1 MSEARHEP
9 GLPPL
14 PSAHESGPQ
23 VCTTIQLY
31 LAVLDDLSFEQAQA
45 VLEHVYDCSSCLQTY
60 RLFNQVN
67 QLLRNL
73 EQTRPSARVD
83 RAVYQA
89 IATRWGASR
98 NTAVAQ
104 PEERRQEQAYSVSP
118 ARSRLTALRRP
129 ARRPLLRRRLFL
141 LPAVAALLLLVLGAS
156 LGVSIFWHPSQA
168 FALPPGLSWR
178 GYVLYHRQTKMSDE
192 GLPYRVETYH
202 NLGTG
207 ELHIEA
213 TMPGRLDV
221 VLISDGQTVLGLDM
235 MHHVAQWNPSRWNV
249 QDTAFDLEQ
258 LRRDLQQGSAHYL
271 GEGDFQGQT
280 VYRIWLPSDYIL
292 LLDEHYRPVNLLYA
306 SGAEQGQPVYESV
319 RLLPEDQV
327 PEHLW
332 EMRPPS
338 GFLPGQL
345 PAEP

>member
-1 MSEARHEP
+1 MSEARQGP

-14 PSAHESGPQ
+14 PAAHESGPQ
-23 VCTTIQLY
+23 VCETIQLY

-45 VLEHVYDCSSCLQTY
+45 VLEHVYDCSACLQTY

-73 EQTRPSARVD
+73 EQTHPSARVD

-89 IATRWGASR
+89 IATRWGASAPTSVEQR
-98 NTAVAQ
+98 G
-104 PEERRQEQAYSVSP
+104 ERRREQEVKVEP
-118 ARSRLTALRRP
+118 ARSPLTALQRP
-129 ARRPLLRRRLFL
+129 ARRPLMRRRLFL
-141 LPAVAALLLLVLGAS
+141 LPAVAALVLLVLGTS
-156 LGVSIFWHPSQA
+156 LGLSTLWRPSQA
-168 FALPPGLSWR
+168 FALPPGLSWK
-178 GYVLYHRQTKMSDE
+178 GYVLYHRQTKIGDE

-213 TMPGRLDV
+213 SIPGRLDV
-221 VLISDGQTVLGLDM
+221 VLISNGQTVLGLDM
-235 MHHVAQWNPSRWNV
+235 LHHVAQWNPAHWDV

-258 LRRDLQQGSAHYL
+258 LRRDLQQGNAHYL
-271 GEGDFQGQT
+271 GQGYFQGQT

-292 LLDEHYRPVNLLYA
+292 LLDQQYHPVNLLYA
-306 SGAEQGQPVYESV
+306 SGTEQGQPVYESV
-319 RLLPEDQV
+319 RLLPEAQV

-338 GFLPGQL
+338 SFLPGQL